1 MKISIGKVHVMHHGT
16 LNIYLRH
23 ESFVAFVHTHVMPQR
38 FAFQNFHCR
47 TIYCKI
53 RALNVEKCG

>member
-23 ESFVAFVHTHVMPQR
+23 ESFAHTHVMPQR
-38 FAFQNFHCR
+38 FGFQNFHRR